1 MRPDRFTI
9 FRGEQMSYGA
19 DFANADPANAPLN
32 GPLFIGADPF
42 FWGAILLLIAAAL
55 LAGYFFGARSRSHSA
70 DAAHAIWK
78 AIHDSA
84 RSAMGA
90 DDNALKG
97 KAEALRKVIDE
108 RLGKTLKL
116 AGGLSGRIKKLDDA
130 IAGKGPIQPGG
141 GGGHTPSRA
150 GGGHGGAPGSDT
162 AQGESGHGGNG
173 GGGGGGGVAAAA
185 AASVTVV
192 TIGGP
197 ATTGPTS
204 PPPTP
209 PTVGDLSHREQTD
222 ALRLAVAAFN
232 QHWRDEAARVGELRD
247 AHAELSNPGSAHKS
261 SGHGKASHGGH

>member
-1 MRPDRFTI
+1 
-9 FRGEQMSYGA
+9 MSYGA

-42 FWGAILLLIAAAL
+42 FWGAILLGLIAAL
-55 LAGYFFGARSRSHSA
+55 LLGWYLGARSSPHRA

-78 AIHDSA
+78 AIHDAA

-116 AGGLSGRIKKLDDA
+116 AGGLSARIKKLDDA
-130 IAGKGPIQPGG
+130 IAGKGPVQPGG
-141 GGGHTPSRA
+141 GGGSGSGQPPQRAA
-150 GGGHGGAPGSDT
+150 GGQSGDAG
-162 AQGESGHGGNG
+162 QGESGRGGSG
-173 GGGGGGGVAAAA
+173 GGGGGGGGAAAAA

-197 ATTGPTS
+197 ATTTPTLPPS
-204 PPPTP
+204 PPAI
-209 PTVGDLSHREQTD
+209 GDLSHREQTD

-261 SGHGKASHGGH
+261 SGHGKVSHGGH